1 MTEASIG
8 YDQDR
13 NPKTMTLEKKYSQ
26 ILREGSEEISVC
38 VRKEL
43 ILALPNAILK
53 FKVQAQV
60 VKLLS

>member
-53 FKVQAQV
+53 FKV
-60 VKLLS
+60 